1 MIQHILQLILIFVV
15 PYLIIRFKDFKLT
28 KLFGTIGMAYFFGL
42 FVAFIA
48 FLLNKFGIGI
58 DLNTDIGQI
67 SSYAAIA
74 IGIPLLLFGS
84 NLHEA
89 KKLSKSVLK
98 SFLALIVAVVFV
110 TTLTFIF
117 FGKDL
122 LFGDALSASAIGLY
136 TGGTPNLNAIANILI
151 DNTFAGK
158 AELITLANLSDIIIG
173 AFFYVFLLLLA
184 KPLISKFL
192 PFEKENQYL
201 KEESNIKNT
210 ESFNFKDFKRS
221 KRLFKTF
228 LIAFAMT
235 AISAGVGALI
245 WMLTGAI
252 QGRMLDYVVPLMLIG
267 VTVFGIIGSFNKRI
281 RETEGTNILGHY
293 LILVFSFALASSV
306 NFSELLGSSFGDLML
321 LYGIITVGSFVVHM
335 ILARF
340 LKIDSDCM
348 IVTATAGIY
357 GPAFVPAITKQ
368 LNNDSLTVPGLI
380 CGSIGYALGTFL
392 GLGLG
397 FLFGLGM

>member
-1 MIQHILQLILIFVV
+1 
-15 PYLIIRFKDFKLT
+15 
-28 KLFGTIGMAYFFGL
+28 MAYFFGL